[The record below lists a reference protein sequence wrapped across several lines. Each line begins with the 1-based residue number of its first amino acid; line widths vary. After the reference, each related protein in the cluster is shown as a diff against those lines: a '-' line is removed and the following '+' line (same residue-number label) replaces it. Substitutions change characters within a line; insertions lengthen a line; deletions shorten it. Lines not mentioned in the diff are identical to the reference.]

1 MAEKQTKK
9 TGLQLAKEKLDKA
22 LEAVEVARAEYQE
35 AHNKSLSENKQMT
48 NFEIRKMMKKVGVK
62 SDMEETQAAL
72 AKLRGAK
79 L

>member
-9 TGLQLAKEKLDKA
+9 TELQLAKEKLDKA

-48 NFEIRKMMKKVGVK
+48 NFEIRQMMRKVGTK
-62 SDMEETQAAL
+62 SQTEETQAAL
-72 AKLRGAK
+72 AKLQAK
-79 L
+79 A

>member
-9 TGLQLAKEKLDKA
+9 TELQLAKEKLDKA

-48 NFEIRKMMKKVGVK
+48 NFEIRQMMRKIGTK
-62 SDMEETQAAL
+62 SQEEETQAAL
-72 AKLRGAK
+72 AKLQAK
-79 L
+79 A